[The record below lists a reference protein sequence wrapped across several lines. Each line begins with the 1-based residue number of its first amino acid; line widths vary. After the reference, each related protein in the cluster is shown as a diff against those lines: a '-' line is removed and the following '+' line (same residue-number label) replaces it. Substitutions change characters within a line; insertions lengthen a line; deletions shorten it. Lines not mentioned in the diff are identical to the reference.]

1 VLSGRCPDGLHGC
14 TSDVRSCTSG
24 PPPTGLTTQRAP
36 KSEAAADSSSVA
48 TITAFT
54 YGWSV
59 APTGLAIQTITS
71 ASLSTNGIALA
82 EALVASLRKRCAP
95 KAHTKQTEFVAKTAT
110 KSHIEERIFLDK
122 SRIFLLL
129 FQAIYIYSRGRS
141 DTEIRDNKIRPIA
154 EICVASRP
162 RVV

>member
-1 VLSGRCPDGLHGC
+1 MLSGRCPDGLHGC

-82 EALVASLRKRCAP
+82 EALAEALRKRAHP
-95 KAHTKQTEFVAKTAT
+95 TKAQTAGKIQPQNFCILKRESFF
-110 KSHIEERIFLDK
+110 SYI
-122 SRIFLLL
+122 
-129 FQAIYIYSRGRS
+129 QAIYIYSRGRS
-141 DTEIRDNKIRPIA
+141 DTEIRDNKIRHLA
-154 EICVASRP
+154 ELCSVAC
-162 RVV
+162 RVRL

>member
-1 VLSGRCPDGLHGC
+1 MLSGRCPDGLHGC

-36 KSEAAADSSSVA
+36 KAEAAADSSSVA

-95 KAHTKQTEFVAKTAT
+95 KAHTKQTDGKIQPQILCIL
-110 KSHIEERIFLDK
+110 KRDSFLISLESDF
-122 SRIFLLL
+122 SYL
-129 FQAIYIYSRGRS
+129 QAIYIYSRGRS

-154 EICVASRP
+154 ELCSVASA
-162 RVV
+162 